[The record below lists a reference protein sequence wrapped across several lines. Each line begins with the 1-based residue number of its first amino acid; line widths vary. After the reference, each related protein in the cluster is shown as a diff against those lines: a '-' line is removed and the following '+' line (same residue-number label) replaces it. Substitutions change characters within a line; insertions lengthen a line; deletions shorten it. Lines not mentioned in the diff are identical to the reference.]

1 MKVLQD
7 RHVLTL
13 ALNVPGPVAA
23 ARLAGLGATV
33 TKVEPPGGDPLA
45 TVSPT
50 WYRALHEGL
59 AVQQIDLKTPEGRAA
74 LEPLLAAA
82 DLLLTANRPAAL
94 ARLGLDW
101 PALHARF
108 PRLTQVAIVGQPSP
122 RADLPGHDL
131 TYVAAAGLVD
141 PPRLPRT
148 LVADLAGAERAIAA
162 ALAGLYG
169 RDRGLGAGYSEV
181 SLAEA
186 AADFAAPLEHG
197 LTARSGVL
205 GGAFAGYNLYPTQDG
220 WIAVAALEA
229 HFWQR
234 LRSAVQ
240 ALVDSAVNG
249 SGADIGTAELT
260 RQDLERVFAEQPTAF
275 WEGWAR
281 EQDLPIVGLG
291 RR

>member
-101 PALHARF
+101 PPCMPASRAWR
-108 PRLTQVAIVGQPSP
+108 RWPSWATRR
-122 RADLPGHDL
+122 RA
-131 TYVAAAGLVD
+131 
-141 PPRLPRT
+141 
-148 LVADLAGAERAIAA
+148 
-162 ALAGLYG
+162 
-169 RDRGLGAGYSEV
+169 
-181 SLAEA
+181 
-186 AADFAAPLEHG
+186 
-197 LTARSGVL
+197 
-205 GGAFAGYNLYPTQDG
+205 PTCP
-220 WIAVAALEA
+220 A
-229 HFWQR
+229 
-234 LRSAVQ
+234 
-240 ALVDSAVNG
+240 
-249 SGADIGTAELT
+249 TT
-260 RQDLERVFAEQPTAF
+260 
-275 WEGWAR
+275 
-281 EQDLPIVGLG
+281 
-291 RR
+291 

>member
-7 RHVLTL
+7 RHVLSL

-45 TVSPT
+45 TVSPA

-59 AVQQIDLKTPEGRAA
+59 AVQQIDLKTPRGQAA

-108 PRLTQVAIVGQPSP
+108 PRLAQVAIVGQPSP

-131 TYVAAAGLVD
+131 TYIAAAGLVD

-148 LVADLAGAERAIAA
+148 LVADLAGAERAVAA

-169 RDRGLGAGYSEV
+169 RDRGLDAGYSEV
-181 SLAEA
+181 SLAQV
-186 AADFAAPLEHG
+186 AADFAAPLRHG
-197 LTARSGVL
+197 LTARNGML
-205 GGAFAGYNLYPTQDG
+205 GGAFAGYNLYLTQDG

-229 HFWQR
+229 HFWRR
-234 LRSAVQ
+234 LRSAVREL
-240 ALVDSAVNG
+240 ADGDVNG
-249 SGADIGTAELT
+249 SATGGGTDELT
-260 RQDLERVFAEQPTAF
+260 RQDLERVFSGQPTAF

-281 EQDLPIVGLG
+281 EHDLPIVGLS
-291 RR
+291 R

>member
-1 MKVLQD
+1 MLS
-7 RHVLTL
+7 L

-45 TVSPT
+45 TVSPA

-59 AVQQIDLKTPEGRAA
+59 VVRRIDLKTPEGRAA
-74 LEPLLAAA
+74 LDPLLTAA

-108 PRLTQVAIVGQPSP
+108 PRLTQVAIVGHPSP
-122 RADLPGHDL
+122 RANLPGHDL
-131 TYVAAAGLVD
+131 TYAAAAGLVD

-148 LVADLAGAERAIAA
+148 LLADLAGAERAVAT
-162 ALAGLYG
+162 ALAALYG
-169 RDRGLGAGYSEV
+169 RDRGLDAGYSEV

-186 AADFAAPLEHG
+186 AADFAAPLAHG
-197 LTARSGVL
+197 LTRRNGVL
-205 GGAFAGYNLYPTQDG
+205 GGGFAGYNLYPTRDG
-220 WIAVAALEA
+220 WIAVAVLET
-229 HFWQR
+229 HFWRR
-234 LRSAVQ
+234 LRSAVREL
-240 ALVDSAVNG
+240 AGDVADAAGTNG
-249 SGADIGTAELT
+249 DTGELT
-260 RQDLERVFAEQPTAF
+260 RLELERVFTREPTRF

-281 EQDLPIVGLG
+281 ERDLPIVGLS
-291 RR
+291 R

>member
-249 SGADIGTAELT
+249 SGADIGT
-260 RQDLERVFAEQPTAF
+260 RSSSQ
-275 WEGWAR
+275 
-281 EQDLPIVGLG
+281 
-291 RR
+291 